1 VAPTTN
7 GRADLIAA
15 ARAAAKWGHARR
27 ATWTSTPLAIPGG
40 AVTAA
45 RPVPSWETPVAP
57 AAAAPSRPSAA
68 PTAARLRAFR
78 PPRWLPRAAAFAA
91 LGAAGI
97 GGGIYGV
104 RYAMDVWAAPRA
116 ARPAAP
122 VKPAAP
128 RATAPA
134 PGRPVKTTG
143 GLQVTSTPSGA
154 QVIIDGKPRGV
165 TPLTIDELA
174 AGRHTI
180 EFKSGAGTVQRTITV
195 AANTVTEIEESIF
208 SGFVAIFAPF
218 ELVISEG
225 PRTLSL
231 DERNQL
237 MLPPGRHELR
247 LTNRALEFETVRQV
261 DLKPG
266 ETVTLSIAPPMST
279 MTVTAS
285 EPAEVWLDGARIG
298 DAPVNEAP
306 LTLGTHDIVVKRAAG
321 GEKRYTLKVTAR
333 PLTLNVQF

>member
-1 VAPTTN
+1 MKNCSRCGNGYPEPFQFCPVDGGELGDDDGGTPPEPRDGTSISLRTLVRALLVLVGVAF
-7 GRADLIAA
+7 L
-15 ARAAAKWGHARR
+15 
-27 ATWTSTPLAIPGG
+27 
-40 AVTAA
+40 
-45 RPVPSWETPVAP
+45 
-57 AAAAPSRPSAA
+57 
-68 PTAARLRAFR
+68 
-78 PPRWLPRAAAFAA
+78 AFAGVF
-91 LGAAGI
+91 LYYYLKPKY
-97 GGGIYGV
+97 GGMV
-104 RYAMDVWAAPRA
+104 
-116 ARPAAP
+116 
-122 VKPAAP
+122 
-128 RATAPA
+128 
-134 PGRPVKTTG
+134 VKTT
-143 GLQVTSTPSGA
+143 PPGA
-154 QVIIDGKPRGV
+154 NVVLDGKPRGV

-321 GEKRYTLKVTAR
+321 GEKRYTLKVTAK

>member
-1 VAPTTN
+1 VASTTN

-15 ARAAAKWGHARR
+15 ARAAAKWAHARR
-27 ATWTSTPLAIPGG
+27 ATWTRTPLAIPAG
-40 AVTAA
+40 AVTAT
-45 RPVPSWETPVAP
+45 RPAPSWETPIAP
-57 AAAAPSRPSAA
+57 AAAEPSRPSAA
-68 PTAARLRAFR
+68 AQTAARLRAFR
-78 PPRWLPRAAAFAA
+78 APRWLPRAAAFAA

-104 RYAMDVWAAPRA
+104 RYAMDVWSASR
-116 ARPAAP
+116 ARPAATAKP
-122 VKPAAP
+122 VAP
-128 RATAPA
+128 RPTAQA
-134 PGRPVKTTG
+134 RPVKTTG
-143 GLQVTSTPSGA
+143 SLRVSSTPSGA
-154 QVIIDGKPRGV
+154 QVIVDGKPRGV
-165 TPLTIDELA
+165 TPLTIEEVA

-180 EFKSGAGTVQRTITV
+180 EFKSEAGSVQRTITV
-195 AANTVTEIEESIF
+195 AANTVAEIEESIF
-208 SGFVAIFAPF
+208 SGFVVIFAPF
-218 ELVISEG
+218 ELVITEG
-225 PRTLSL
+225 RRTLSL

-279 MTVTAS
+279 MTVTAN

-321 GEKRYTLKVTAR
+321 GEKRYTVKVTAK
-333 PLTLNVQF
+333 PLTLNVEF